1 MKLFAKLQ
9 AAQKELG
16 DLASEHSN
24 ERQGLEETQNEL
36 TREVK
41 LKFVQQRCH
50 IRCIIIY
57 YM

>member
-41 LKFVQQRCH
+41 LKFVNNDV
-50 IRCIIIY
+50 IY
-57 YM
+57 DV